1 MMIDAD
7 PAAVLNDLYDRPG
20 FLFRRAHQ
28 IFAALFAD
36 TCRRLDLTQSQYG
49 VLRLLKYIGSAD
61 QTTVALMLGHDRS
74 TVGLVV
80 SNLVNRGAILRK
92 PDSRDRRRN
101 LLVLTT
107 EGLALVDAAVPLAA
121 QAHQE
126 VFSPL
131 DQEEQAALMASLRK
145 LTSFFSDD
153 TRVPMDRP

>member
-7 PAAVLNDLYDRPG
+7 PATVLDDLYDRPG

-36 TCRRLDLTQSQYG
+36 TCRHLDLTQSQYG

-92 PDSRDRRRN
+92 PDSKDRRRN
-101 LLVLTT
+101 LLVLTA
-107 EGLALVDAAVPLAA
+107 EGLALVDMATPLAA
-121 QAHQE
+121 QAHEE
-126 VFSPL
+126 VFRPL
-131 DQEEQAALMASLRK
+131 GREERAALMASLRK
-145 LTSFFSDD
+145 LTSFFGDD
-153 TRVPMDRP
+153 IRVPIDPP